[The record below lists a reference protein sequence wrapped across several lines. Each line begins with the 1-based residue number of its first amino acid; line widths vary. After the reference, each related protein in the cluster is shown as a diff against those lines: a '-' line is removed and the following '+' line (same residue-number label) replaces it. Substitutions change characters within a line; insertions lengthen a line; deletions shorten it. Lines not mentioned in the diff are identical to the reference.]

1 IPVPQPPN
9 VDDFIIIKPISQGA
23 FGQVYLGKRKTDKR
37 MYAIKVMR
45 KSKMIRKNMTRNV
58 LSERKALALS
68 KSPFIVHLFYSLETP
83 LDIYLIMEYIIGGDV
98 KSLLAVLG
106 YFDQSMAVLYAA
118 EVTLALEYLHK
129 HGIVHRDLKP
139 DNMLITV
146 KGHIKLTDF
155 GLSTVSL
162 DRDLNISD
170 VVKTPSASSKMSNRE
185 YFRTPGQVLSL
196 ITNFNFISNIFCSDR
211 FMFFHQN
218 SSRNSPSLTGK
229 QSRPMR
235 TGARRFSFEEPPNRG
250 YVPSVNSPLIAA
262 KENLGNVGLNIYLHI
277 IFISKQI
284 NPCKSP
290 TDENETTPP
299 DGKLC
304 NSDEIKE
311 TPARMMCVR
320 ERGGLRVKLQKSHNE
335 CIMHGD
341 SAIFETGYD
350 SMSGSITSV
359 RDLLSPLQQSR
370 NRSLKLDTPENR
382 RSALRLNRRIH
393 QKSYLS
399 PTCLTGSF
407 KAISSVSYES
417 SASSIGRSITNIT
430 EAESDRKSV
439 DLNGD
444 EHSGLTTDIKA
455 ISLCQ
460 VNYGYVEP
468 VFNFHSDGHS
478 AVDCC
483 RDPLA
488 GPLTPENKKRLCH
501 GQRQEQVN
509 PDFTPDSDH
518 RRRSQSFEK
527 SLSDMDLSLKELSFE
542 ERKLSKKLMVIDHIC
557 KKTKFKRLCHCSD
570 SSFMDD
576 HIHDCMMGDISPI
589 AAKPLQEIRRTLSP
603 VMEMSFTSGSY
614 HVKAEHAIRKPSFKV
629 LDLCNTYDFKYLT
642 SFETPS
648 TNRLFTPKPTP
659 LRTPKSVRRPRKQS
673 IMESRIWGTPDYL
686 APELLLKQP
695 HGPEVDW
702 WALGVCFYEFLV
714 GLPPFTD
721 YTLEKVFSNILKG
734 DIEWPEGEE
743 SLSDDAV
750 VLLKQLLKKSHS
762 ERAGPKEIRASPI
775 FSTLPWDNL
784 LEVNPEF
791 VPQPDSETDT
801 AYFDPRNDKRKDSVT
816 DAPA

>member
-1 IPVPQPPN
+1 PN

-196 ITNFNFISNIFCSDR
+196 ITNFNFV
-211 FMFFHQN
+211 
-218 SSRNSPSLTGK
+218 T
-229 QSRPMR
+229 
-235 TGARRFSFEEPPNRG
+235 
-250 YVPSVNSPLIAA
+250 
-262 KENLGNVGLNIYLHI
+262 
-277 IFISKQI
+277 
-284 NPCKSP
+284 
-290 TDENETTPP
+290 
-299 DGKLC
+299 
-304 NSDEIKE
+304 
-311 TPARMMCVR
+311 
-320 ERGGLRVKLQKSHNE
+320 HNE

-393 QKSYLS
+393 QKS
-399 PTCLTGSF
+399 
-407 KAISSVSYES
+407 ISSVSYES

-430 EAESDRKSV
+430 EAESDRKS
-439 DLNGD
+439 
-444 EHSGLTTDIKA
+444 
-455 ISLCQ
+455 
-460 VNYGYVEP
+460 P

-542 ERKLSKKLMVIDHIC
+542 ERKLSKMIYHSSPNQRPGFNKMSGKPIQHSTPSHDESIENKNV
-557 KKTKFKRLCHCSD
+557 D
-570 SSFMDD
+570 S
-576 HIHDCMMGDISPI
+576 
-589 AAKPLQEIRRTLSP
+589 AKPLQEMYRRDDDCRDVNMLSRRTLSP

-629 LDLCNTYDFKYLT
+629 NCDEPGCDDNMSDMSTEGIPLSMMTSQPPDKLLMLTMNGNKTPIRPRNACHANRNNDKVLKYSLASMSIHHSAKTPLCLPHYFFDSFFQMEPSFTNKSVSNLKFNTPKRSPLLLPHTPKHNTPFQFHRTPNLKN
-642 SFETPS
+642 SFCTPKNHFARKLSETPS

-816 DAPA
+816 DAPAALQG